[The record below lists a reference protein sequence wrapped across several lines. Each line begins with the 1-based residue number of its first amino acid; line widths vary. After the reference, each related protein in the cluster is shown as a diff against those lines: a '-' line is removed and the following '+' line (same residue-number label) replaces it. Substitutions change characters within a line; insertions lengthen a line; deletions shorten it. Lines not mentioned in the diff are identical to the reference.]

1 MSHLLNLKYFVYGC
15 VSGLFLQIYF
25 SAQAEKRYE
34 SRREEMNKLKLLY
47 QNQIDNLRSIS
58 GKDQHLIFSFLY
70 HTYLEYAIS
79 TGFLVLK
86 FINQEN
92 KTDKIKQF
100 FMNNLAS
107 KELKE

>member
-1 MSHLLNLKYFVYGC
+1 MSSILNFKYFVYGC

-25 SAQAEKRYE
+25 SARAEKRFE
-34 SRREEMNKLKLLY
+34 TRRQEMNKLKLLY
-47 QNQIDNLRSIS
+47 ENQIDNLKTTHGWR
-58 GKDQHLIFSFLY
+58 DQNIIFSFLY

-92 KTDKIKQF
+92 KTDKIKHF
-100 FMNNLAS
+100 LMSNLES
-107 KELKE
+107 LNK